1 MMFIIEM
8 HMRIMGAVGN
18 EMQNSRYIK
27 ENQEMIH
34 SYISS
39 TLSTEVVVAEGI
51 KLIKV
56 AAAPLPAQLWNFV
69 GSPNCLL
76 DLQTLNSSSPPPAAA
91 ASSGWGG
98 VGSIALK
105 LENCKNLV

>member
-27 ENQEMIH
+27 QNQEMIH

-51 KLIKV
+51 RLIKV

-69 GSPNCLL
+69 GSPNV
-76 DLQTLNSSSPPPAAA
+76 SSSPPPAAA

-98 VGSIALK
+98 MGSIALK

>member
-1 MMFIIEM
+1 MLFIIEM

-27 ENQEMIH
+27 QNQEMIH

-51 KLIKV
+51 QLIKV
-56 AAAPLPAQLWNFV
+56 AATPLPAQLWNFV
-69 GSPNCLL
+69 GSPNFAF
-76 DLQTLNSSSPPPAAA
+76 SPPLPAA

>member
-8 HMRIMGAVGN
+8 HMKIMGAVGN

-27 ENQEMIH
+27 QNQEMIH

-51 KLIKV
+51 RLIKV

-69 GSPNCLL
+69 GSPNLL
-76 DLQTLNSSSPPPAAA
+76 DLQTPPAAA

-105 LENCKNLV
+105 LENCKHLV